1 MQVQKVSSAALPR
14 FGTIMPSNLQSNK
27 KEKKESYVN
36 VIQLH
41 QNNNNDFWTLQE
53 DGDGGG
59 LRNGL
64 SSINHHKIVAGEER

>member
-41 QNNNNDFWTLQE
+41 QNNNDFWTLEE
-53 DGDGGG
+53 DGHGGG

-64 SSINHHKIVAGEER
+64 SSISHHKIVAGEER

>member
-1 MQVQKVSSAALPR
+1 VLLDLCLE
-14 FGTIMPSNLQSNK
+14 PSRLQIFNQIK

-41 QNNNNDFWTLQE
+41 QNNNDFWTLEE
-53 DGDGGG
+53 DGHGGG

-64 SSINHHKIVAGEER
+64 SSISHHKIVAGEER

>member
-1 MQVQKVSSAALPR
+1 VLLDLCLE
-14 FGTIMPSNLQSNK
+14 PSRLQIFNQIK

-36 VIQLH
+36 FTQLH
-41 QNNNNDFWTLQE
+41 KNNNNDFWTLEE
-53 DGDGGG
+53 DGHGGG